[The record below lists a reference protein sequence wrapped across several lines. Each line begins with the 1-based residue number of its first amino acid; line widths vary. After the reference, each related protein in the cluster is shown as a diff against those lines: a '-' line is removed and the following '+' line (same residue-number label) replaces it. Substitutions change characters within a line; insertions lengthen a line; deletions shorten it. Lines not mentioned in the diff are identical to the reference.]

1 MEIKEYVRPASLDEA
16 YSLVVEKKGFPL
28 GGGAWV
34 HMNVRSVELAVDLSA
49 LKLDYIVDKGDTV
62 EIGAMATAR
71 QIETSAL
78 LNQAFSGAFARAT
91 EHLVGVQLRNLITI
105 GGTVAGKYGF
115 SDLLTLLLA
124 LDAKLML
131 YRDKT
136 IEIAS
141 FLTAARETPFL
152 IEKIIVAKNALV
164 AFQSVRVTQND
175 FAILNACAAFH
186 PGKGWQIAVGARPAA
201 ARLALKAAQYLD
213 MNRKPDEHTAKEAG
227 RLASEEISFSSDVR
241 GSDEYRK
248 LVCETLVMRA
258 IMEAA
263 K

>member
-34 HMNVRSVELAVDLSA
+34 HMNVRSVDLAVDLSA
-49 LKLDYIVDKGDTV
+49 LNLTYIVDKGDTV

-71 QIETSAL
+71 QIETSNL

-115 SDLLTLLLA
+115 SDLVTLLVA
-124 LDAKLML
+124 LDAKLVL

-136 IEIAS
+136 IDIAS
-141 FLTAARETPFL
+141 FLAASRETPYL
-152 IEKIIVAKNALV
+152 IEKIIVEKNPSV

-175 FAILNACAAFH
+175 FAILNASAAFH
-186 PGKGWQIAVGARPAA
+186 NGKGWQIAVGARPAA
-201 ARLALKAAQYLD
+201 ARLAVKAVQYLGT
-213 MNRKPDEHTAKEAG
+213 NQKPDELTAKEAG
-227 RLASEEISFSSDVR
+227 RIASEEISFGSDVR

>member
-1 MEIKEYVRPASLDEA
+1 MEIKEYVRPTSLEEA
-16 YSLVVEKKGFPL
+16 YSLVVGKKGFPL

-34 HMNVRSVELAVDLSA
+34 HMNVRSVDLAVDLSA

-115 SDLLTLLLA
+115 SDLVTLLTA
-124 LDAKLML
+124 LDAKLVL
-131 YRDKT
+131 YQDKT
-136 IEIAS
+136 IDINS
-141 FLTAARETPFL
+141 FLTSSRDAPYL
-152 IEKIIVAKNALV
+152 IEKIIVAKNAAV
-164 AFQSVRVTQND
+164 AFQSVRVTNND
-175 FAILNACAAFH
+175 FAILNASAAFH
-186 PGKGWQIAVGARPAA
+186 HGKGWQIAVGARPAS
-201 ARLALKAAQYLD
+201 ARLAAKAAEYLGL
-213 MNRKPDEHTAKEAG
+213 NQHPDKSAVVEAG
-227 RLASEEISFSSDVR
+227 RLASQEISFGSDVR

-248 LVCETLVMRA
+248 LVCETLVQRA

-263 K
+263 Q